1 MTLETVR
8 AELQALAE
16 PDYAAF
22 SARLLPGT
30 GGILGVRLPKLR
42 ALAKQ
47 LAGEGEPLLEAL
59 DSASPES
66 FEETMFYGMLVGAV
80 KMPDEERLYWMERF
94 VPRVENWSVCDSF
107 CVGCKAAGKNRPFYR
122 DFIERLLKSGKEYP
136 VRCGLVLMLDWY
148 LAPEEIDWVLQKLRE
163 FDHPGYYARMAA
175 AWCGST
181 AYIHFPEKTE
191 AFLREGTLDGFTHNK
206 LIQKV
211 CESRRV
217 NDETR
222 TRLRALRR

>member
-1 MTLETVR
+1 MTLEAVR

-22 SARLLPGT
+22 SAKLLPGT

-59 DSASPES
+59 DSAPPES
-66 FEETMFYGMLVGAV
+66 FEETMLYGMLVGAV

-107 CVGCKAAGKNRPFYR
+107 CVSCKAAGKNRPFYR

-148 LAPEEIDWVLQKLRE
+148 LAPEEIDWVLLKLRE
-163 FDHPGYYARMAA
+163 FDHPGY
-175 AWCGST
+175 
-181 AYIHFPEKTE
+181 
-191 AFLREGTLDGFTHNK
+191 
-206 LIQKV
+206 
-211 CESRRV
+211 
-217 NDETR
+217 
-222 TRLRALRR
+222 

>member
-1 MTLETVR
+1 MLETVR
-8 AELQALAE
+8 AELRTMAE

-22 SARLLPGT
+22 SAKLLPGT
-30 GGILGVRLPKLR
+30 VGILGVRLPKLR
-42 ALAKQ
+42 ALAKKY
-47 LAGEGEPLLEAL
+47 AGEGKALLEAL

-66 FEETMFYGMLVGAV
+66 FEETMLYGMLVGAV
-80 KMPDEERLYWMERF
+80 KMPDEERQAWMERF
-94 VPRVENWSVCDSF
+94 VPRAENWSVCDSF
-107 CVGCKAAGKNRPFYR
+107 CASCKAAGKNRPFYR

-148 LAPEEIDWVLQKLRE
+148 LVPEEIDWVLQKLRE
-163 FDHPGYYARMAA
+163 FAHPGYYARMAA
-175 AWCGST
+175 AWCGSI

-191 AFLREGTLDGFTHNK
+191 AFLREGSLDDFTHNK

-217 NDETR
+217 TDETR
-222 TRLRALRR
+222 SKLRAYKR